1 MVGRLVNMCKN
12 LSVSATRGS
21 YLIEIGKSVSAITQS
36 VNDIWLVDKKIMDR
50 LPALNKVISIDASE
64 ETKSLET
71 CIEVMHQMKILG
83 ANRDS
88 KLIAVG
94 GGVTQDIATLCASLY
109 MRGLTWTFIPTTKM
123 AQLDSCIGGKSSIN
137 LSGIKN
143 LVGNIYPPSHVVID
157 FVFDETLSNEALVAG
172 YLEAIKIS
180 FARGSSQFNS
190 HLEISHQYEHLEDIS
205 RAELCFHVLEHKKY
219 FIEEDENDLG
229 VRQLLNFGHTFGHA
243 LESASNYG
251 FHHGVAIGLG
261 MLMALEHPLSHSDFI
276 SERLK
281 ETILTLLKH
290 AGMESVLALSQI
302 SSADFYYVFDQDK
315 KHSLLNHNLILYT
328 PDGLAKIPIL
338 KSDEEK
344 KWVVDCFESVRGA
357 LTNELW

>member
-1 MVGRLVNMCKN
+1 MVGQLVNMCKN
-12 LSVSATRGS
+12 LSVSANRGS
-21 YLIEIGKSVSAITQS
+21 YLIEIGKSLSSIAQG
-36 VNDIWLVDKKIMDR
+36 VNDIWLVDQKIIDK
-50 LPALNKVISIDASE
+50 LPAVDKVISIDASE
-64 ETKSLET
+64 ETKSLES
-71 CIEVMHQMKILG
+71 CIEVMHQMKVLG

-109 MRGLTWTFIPTTKM
+109 MRGVAWTFIPTTKM

-143 LVGNIYPPSHVVID
+143 LVGNIYPPSNVVID
-157 FVFDETLSNEALVAG
+157 FVFDETLSKEALVAG

-180 FARGSSQFNS
+180 FARGVSQFNS
-190 HLEISHQYEHLEDIS
+190 HLEISHRYEHLEDIP
-205 RAELCFHVLEHKKY
+205 RAELCLHVLEHKKY
-219 FIEEDENDLG
+219 FVEEDENDLG
-229 VRQLLNFGHTFGHA
+229 LRQLLNFGHTFGHA

-276 SERLK
+276 SKQLK
-281 ETILTLLKH
+281 ETIFTLLKH
-290 AGMESVLALSQI
+290 AGTKSTLALSRVT
-302 SSADFYYVFDQDK
+302 STDFYFAFDQDK
-315 KHSLLNHNLILYT
+315 KHSNLYHNLILYT
-328 PDGLAKIPIL
+328 PDGLAKVPIL
-338 KSDEEK
+338 KSEDEK
-344 KWVVDCFESVRGA
+344 KWVVNCFDSVRGA